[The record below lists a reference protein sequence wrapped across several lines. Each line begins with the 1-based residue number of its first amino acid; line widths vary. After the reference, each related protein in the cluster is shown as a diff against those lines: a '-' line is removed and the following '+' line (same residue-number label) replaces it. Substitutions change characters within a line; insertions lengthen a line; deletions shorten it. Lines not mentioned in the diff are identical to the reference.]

1 MQVQMNRVELQLRE
15 SRRARAAQLRAEFAR
30 LQGETGEESLDR
42 DVSDAYFK
50 RIRSAY
56 PDALPALLT
65 TFRDLAGSP
74 DLGDALLAQLAQH
87 KDQADV
93 ARQLVTVWYTSQFTR
108 PDKSTDPP
116 GDLIQYRSA
125 LLWKVIRAHAPAV
138 SDGPYGYWE
147 FI

>member
-1 MQVQMNRVELQLRE
+1 MSSTDDFFALSQVV
-15 SRRARAAQLRAEFAR
+15 
-30 LQGETGEESLDR
+30 TGEESLDR